1 MNDRVEKSFTE
12 WLIEI
17 EKNKV
22 LGEIFDLI
30 KREAPHQPKPDGL
43 DTGPEVILKKGSA
56 RLSASR
62 IGSIKNKLNEI

>member
-30 KREAPHQPKPDGL
+30 KREAPHQIFETDEPKPEGL
-43 DTGPEVILKKGSA
+43 DTGPEVILELDENGFF
-56 RLSASR
+56 
-62 IGSIKNKLNEI
+62 IPF